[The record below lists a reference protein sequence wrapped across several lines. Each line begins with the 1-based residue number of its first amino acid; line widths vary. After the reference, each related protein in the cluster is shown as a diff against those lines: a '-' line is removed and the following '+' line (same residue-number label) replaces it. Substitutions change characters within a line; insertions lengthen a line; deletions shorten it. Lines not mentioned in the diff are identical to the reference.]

1 MNKLKII
8 KTTVVILTFLLVFGM
23 LAALGTVYKKIA
35 APAPQAVDT
44 ALKQP
49 EGSSIENF
57 KISDGKLYL
66 LVKYGGKSDRII
78 IVEPSHPQMAPVTI
92 SIN

>member
-1 MNKLKII
+1 MDKLKII

-23 LAALGTVYKKIA
+23 LTALGTVYKKIA
-35 APAPQAVDT
+35 ALAVDT

-57 KISDGKLYL
+57 KINDGKLYL
-66 LVKYGGKSDRII
+66 LVKYGGKSDRIV
-78 IVEPSHPQMAPVTI
+78 IVDPARPQTAPVTI